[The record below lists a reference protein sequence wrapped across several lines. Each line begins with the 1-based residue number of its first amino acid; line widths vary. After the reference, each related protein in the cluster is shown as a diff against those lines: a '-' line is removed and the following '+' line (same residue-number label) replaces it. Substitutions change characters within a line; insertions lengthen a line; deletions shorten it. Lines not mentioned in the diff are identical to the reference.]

1 MTDWIRADYN
11 LLGRVKLFAIPRTFY
26 LKLGVQNTGE
36 LMVSPGKMEEFIKYF
51 RGNGL
56 PADATLI
63 RLSLPHAMDGVHA
76 YVLSSEYPL
85 VDPNVPI
92 PQEPFLEPV
101 VQGVEPGKG

>member
-11 LLGRVKLFAIPRTFY
+11 LLGRVRLFLIPRTFY
-26 LKLGVQNTGE
+26 ASLGVQNTGE
-36 LMVSPGKMEEFIKYF
+36 LFASPTKMEEFIKYF

-63 RLSLPHAMDGVHA
+63 RLHLPVNVDGVLV

-85 VDPNVPI
+85 VDPVVPI
-92 PQEPFLEPV
+92 SQEDFPMSVALISKE
-101 VQGVEPGKG
+101 GRA